1 MLNRTVT
8 AKRDARIIEIM
19 LPSFRMLVTDGSS
32 VDKVKHSEAYKAKK
46 ARNKWRMQKLYKE
59 KH

>member
-32 VDKVKHSEAYKAKK
+32 VDKVKHSEDI
-46 ARNKWRMQKLYKE
+46 KL
-59 KH
+59 